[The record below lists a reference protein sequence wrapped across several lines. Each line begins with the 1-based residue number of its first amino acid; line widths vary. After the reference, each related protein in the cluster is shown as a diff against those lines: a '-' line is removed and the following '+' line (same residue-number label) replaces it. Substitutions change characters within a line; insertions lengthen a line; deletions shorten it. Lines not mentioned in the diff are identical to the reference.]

1 MRKFQGFELDVK
13 FMHFELELFKFLVFC
28 QPFFYTFNQMTDFV
42 LFIRRDSDFDYS
54 DDTIPENIYIYE
66 VLKLYKRSLQ
76 YLYTFPQELY
86 LQPLG
91 RQESFC
97 VEPSV

>member
-13 FMHFELELFKFLVFC
+13 FMHFELELFKFLDFLSA
-28 QPFFYTFNQMTDFV
+28 PFIYTFREMTGYV

-76 YLYTFPQELY
+76 YLYHSHKSTTYSL
-86 LQPLG
+86 
-91 RQESFC
+91 
-97 VEPSV
+97 